1 MGGAGAGGGGVRF
14 RPLPPSSSE
23 FVHIGTLSIC
33 TSKRY
38 SMGSTSIA
46 TRRSHFMYT
55 NPIHGQLDSHQVD
68 SPKNEQ
74 AGGQTQTIG
83 GKKYLCRAC
92 RV

>member
-46 TRRSHFMYT
+46 TRRSHFWTRMYSVHVSPEMATLYT
-55 NPIHGQLDSHQVD
+55 NPIQSQLDSHQVD
-68 SPKNEQ
+68 SSKNE
-74 AGGQTQTIG
+74 
-83 GKKYLCRAC
+83 
-92 RV
+92 